1 VVQSEVGRVQR
12 KEKLEA
18 INIWHKLVNKEV
30 ESGLVQYCENWKVL
44 ESKGKSNVSYNCTI
58 LQ

>member
-1 VVQSEVGRVQR
+1 MVQSEVGRVQR